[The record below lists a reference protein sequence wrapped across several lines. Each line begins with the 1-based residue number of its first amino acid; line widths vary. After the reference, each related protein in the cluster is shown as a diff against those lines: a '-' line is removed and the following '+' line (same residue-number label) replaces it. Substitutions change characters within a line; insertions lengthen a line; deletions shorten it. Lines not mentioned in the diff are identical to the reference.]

1 MAFSPWQMLSPV
13 QWAKWTWSAVRG
25 NGEEG
30 TEDEDDH
37 FQESGSDSEGN
48 FDTPEADTPL
58 SSPVKEPTRETD
70 TDVTELL
77 SDLTI
82 NDNNNLLTDGNLET
96 NFGRKATSDLT
107 IDRSLAEPE
116 VSTGGSFTR
125 ISVGEVKDSSVEKTV
140 VQLTEEPLVDNVFSE
155 QDDQGND
162 MGPQQNLTD
171 GESSRDGNKDFLN
184 NNGLQTDNGTSVD
197 TCEGDLNNQNSLM
210 ETNANIKKAS
220 PKRIRKPTSKLPSRI
235 QKESSNRTK
244 KAGQQENNLET
255 NADSDDLPL
264 PRSSYNFD
272 PSQWEDPNVNPFG
285 GKSALSSSPTVT
297 KAPCGFNKDLS
308 DGPLDHSK
316 LCKTLS
322 SSDTDLAQE
331 TTPRR
336 SPRSSPKLGRSR
348 LITTSEQ
355 VKFLCFLLN
364 SCKVQNYEGSS
375 LVLDV
380 CNQQEDDSPSIEKRQ
395 GHATDEEKL
404 ASAPVTKQTDVG
416 VKGQQ
421 EEEQEFFECPNESTA
436 GPGKP
441 SSAADNNPASHL
453 LLTFCT
459 RSPRTSMMLQS
470 GSPDVMD
477 VQVPARPPPSTSLG
491 LPAAMTLVSLQRS
504 SSVSL
509 ESQNPVDAI
518 YLRDRAVVLALIREE
533 IIMKELEVKD
543 WQVRYE
549 QSHTE
554 VLEMRKIVA
563 EYEKTIAQMIE
574 DEQRSNVSAQKS
586 LQQVTQE
593 KEQAL
598 ADLNSV
604 ERSLSDLFRRY
615 ENLKGV
621 LEGFKKNEEALKKCA
636 QDYLARVKQEELRYQ
651 ALKMHAEEKL
661 NKASEEIAQVRTKAR
676 AESAALTAG
685 LRKEQMKV
693 ESLERALQQ
702 KNQEIE
708 ELTKICDELIAKMG
722 KND

>member
-25 NGEEG
+25 AGGEDG

-37 FQESGSDSEGN
+37 CHESGSDSEGN
-48 FDTPEADTPL
+48 FDTPEAETPI
-58 SSPVKEPTRETD
+58 SSPVKEPMRETD
-70 TDVTELL
+70 KVVTELL
-77 SDLTI
+77 SDLTL
-82 NDNNNLLTDGNLET
+82 NDNNNLLTDLASET
-96 NFGRKATSDLT
+96 NFGKKTTSDLA
-107 IDRSLAEPE
+107 IDKGLTVSE
-116 VSTGGSFTR
+116 VCTVDSVTR
-125 ISVGEVKDSSVEKTV
+125 ISVGDVKESPVDNTGARPTEDSS
-140 VQLTEEPLVDNVFSE
+140 VDNVFLA

-162 MGPQQNLTD
+162 TGARQKVID
-171 GESSRDGNKDFLN
+171 KESLKDVGKDFLN
-184 NNGLQTDNGTSVD
+184 NNGLQTDNATSVD
-197 TCEGDLNNQNSLM
+197 TSERDFNNQDSVM
-210 ETNANIKKAS
+210 ETNDNIKKDS
-220 PKRIRKPTSKLPSRI
+220 PKRVRKPVSKLPSRI
-235 QKESSNRTK
+235 QKDSSNRTK
-244 KAGQQENNLET
+244 KAGQEEKNLEM
-255 NADSDDLPL
+255 NADLDDLPL
-264 PRSSYNFD
+264 PKSSYNFD
-272 PSQWEDPNVNPFG
+272 PNQWEDPNFNPFG
-285 GKSALSSSPTVT
+285 GNSALSSSPTVT

-308 DGPLDHSK
+308 DGPLDHPK

-322 SSDTDLAQE
+322 GSETDLAQE
-331 TTPRR
+331 TRSRR
-336 SPRSSPKLGRSR
+336 GSGSPRCSPKLGRSR
-348 LITTSEQ
+348 LIT
-355 VKFLCFLLN
+355 N

-380 CNQQEDDSPSIEKRQ
+380 CNQQEEDSPSIEKRE

-404 ASAPVTKQTDVG
+404 ASAPATKQTDAG
-416 VKGQQ
+416 VEGHHV
-421 EEEQEFFECPNESTA
+421 EEQEFFECPNESASGLT
-436 GPGKP
+436 KP
-441 SSAADNNPASHL
+441 SPAGDNNLNSH
-453 LLTFCT
+453 
-459 RSPRTSMMLQS
+459 RS
-470 GSPDVMD
+470 G
-477 VQVPARPPPSTSLG
+477 
-491 LPAAMTLVSLQRS
+491 
-504 SSVSL
+504 SVSL
-509 ESQNPVDAI
+509 ESQNPADAI
-518 YLRDRAVVLALIREE
+518 YLRDRTAVLTLIREE
-533 IIMKELEVKD
+533 IIMKEMEVKD
-543 WQVRYE
+543 WQTRYD
-549 QSHTE
+549 QSHAE

-574 DEQRSNVSAQKS
+574 DEQRSNVNAQKS

-636 QDYLARVKQEELRYQ
+636 QEYLARVKQEEQRYQ

-661 NKASEEIAQVRTKAR
+661 NKANEEIAQVRSKASS
-676 AESAALTAG
+676 EGAALSAS